1 MPERKER
8 QMESNSFNR
17 KSIRKTIAKWGIAFR
32 IMPLVILV
40 AILKFLSHK
49 FGFEVMELNAL
60 FTSLVA
66 GTIFLIGFLVSGVLS
81 DYKESEKIPSELTA
95 TLRALLDDT
104 LTIDRGKDSVTA
116 KHFILFQR
124 DFTKLLLNWFNKK
137 ERTSTILNQ
146 ISSMNDFI
154 VAFEKEGIQ
163 ANYLIKFK
171 SEQSSIRKYL
181 MRVDTI
187 RDTDFVGSA
196 YAILEAMGF
205 LTVVGLIIIKIEPFY
220 ASLFLTLL
228 ITFLFSYMFRL
239 IKDLDN
245 PFDYAVKG
253 ERGTEIS
260 LKPIHDFEDEIES
273 LGPKSE
279 GQ

>member
-1 MPERKER
+1 MNFK
-8 QMESNSFNR
+8 
-17 KSIRKTIAKWGIAFR
+17 KSVQKWSIAIRIL
-32 IMPLVILV
+32 PLVGLV

-104 LTIDRGKDSVTA
+104 ITIDKAKDSVTA
-116 KHFILFQR
+116 RQFIFFQR
-124 DFTKLLLNWFNKK
+124 DFIQSLLGWFRKR
-137 ERTSTILNQ
+137 ERTKTIMDQ
-146 ISSMNDFI
+146 ISSMNDYL

-163 ANYLIKFK
+163 ANYLIKLK
-171 SEQSSIRKYL
+171 NEQSSIRKL
-181 MRVDTI
+181 IMRIDTI

-205 LTVVGLIIIKIEPFY
+205 LTVVGLIVIKIEPFY

-245 PFDYAVKG
+245 PFDYAVSG
-253 ERGTEIS
+253 ESGTEIS
-260 LKPIHDFEDEIES
+260 LKPLHDFEGDIELLFS
-273 LGPKSE
+273 DNLRKKE
-279 GQ
+279 V

>member
-1 MPERKER
+1 MNLKK
-8 QMESNSFNR
+8 SFQ
-17 KSIRKTIAKWGIAFR
+17 KWSIAIR
-32 IMPLVILV
+32 ILPLVVMV

-104 LTIDRGKDSVTA
+104 LTIDQGKDSA
-116 KHFILFQR
+116 AAGQFILFQR
-124 DFTKLLLNWFNKK
+124 DFVKSLLDWFNRK
-137 ERTSTILNQ
+137 ERTKTILHK
-146 ISSMNDFI
+146 ISAMNDFM
-154 VAFEKEGIQ
+154 VDFEKEGIQ
-163 ANYLIKFK
+163 ANYLIKLK
-171 SEQSSIRKYL
+171 NEQGNIRKYL
-181 MRVDTI
+181 LRIDTI

-205 LTVVGLIIIKIEPFY
+205 LTVIGLVVIKIEPFY

-245 PFDYAVKG
+245 PFDYKIKG

-260 LKPIHDFEDEIES
+260 LKPIHDFEEEIAS
-273 LGPKSE
+273 LCQKSE
-279 GQ
+279 RKY